1 LIIGRADAARTVCG
15 TNVGPGIRKFWG
27 RYTGDFSSAACSTH
41 DASVK
46 LAPSILN
53 ADFAQLGKAVQAL
66 EGAGADWVHVD
77 VMDGHF
83 VPNLTFG
90 PKMVADL
97 HRATRLPLDV
107 HLMIERPDDWVD
119 RYIDAG
125 AAYVVVHVEA
135 AKDVR
140 GTLAR
145 IRKRGAKAGL
155 TLNPET
161 GVDAVLPYL
170 GELDLLLVMSV
181 RPGFGGQ
188 KLIESALDKL
198 RVART
203 AIDAQRLP
211 VELEVD
217 GGVKLDNAK
226 RVVDAG
232 ATVVV
237 AGSAI
242 FEAPEG
248 VAAAVAKFREV
259 LGVSGSRRR

>member
-1 LIIGRADAARTVCG
+1 
-15 TNVGPGIRKFWG
+15 
-27 RYTGDFSSAACSTH
+27 
-41 DASVK
+41 

-53 ADFAQLGKAVQAL
+53 ADFARLAEAAAAL
-66 EGAGADWVHVD
+66 ERGGADWVHVD

-119 RYIDAG
+119 RYVDAG

-135 AKDVR
+135 ARAVSA
-140 GTLAR
+140 TLSR
-145 IRKRGAKAGL
+145 IRTRGAKAGI
-155 TLNPET
+155 TLSPATPVE
-161 GVDAVLPYL
+161 AILPYL
-170 GELDLLLVMSV
+170 TEVDLALVMSV
-181 RPGFGGQ
+181 NPGFGGQ
-188 KLIESALDKL
+188 KFIESAIGKL
-198 RVART
+198 QRLRRE
-203 AIDAQRLP
+203 IDARHLA

-217 GGVKLDNAK
+217 GGVKLDNVR

-232 ATVVV
+232 ASVVV
-237 AGSAI
+237 AGSAV

-248 VAAAVAKFREV
+248 VEAALKKLRALA
-259 LGVSGSRRR
+259 

>member
-1 LIIGRADAARTVCG
+1 
-15 TNVGPGIRKFWG
+15 
-27 RYTGDFSSAACSTH
+27 
-41 DASVK
+41 VK

-53 ADFAQLGKAVQAL
+53 ADFARLGEAAQAV
-66 EGAGADWVHVD
+66 ERAGADWLHVD

-107 HLMIERPDDWVD
+107 HLMIERPEEWVD
-119 RYIDAG
+119 RYIEAG

-135 AKDVR
+135 AEDVR

-145 IRKRGAKAGL
+145 IRQRGAKAGL

-161 GVDAVLPYL
+161 PVGKVLPFI
-170 GELDLLLVMSV
+170 GDLDLLLVMSV

-188 KLIESALDKL
+188 KFIESALDKL
-198 RVART
+198 RAVRKALDER
-203 AIDAQRLP
+203 RLSA
-211 VELEVD
+211 ELEVD

-248 VAAAVAKFREV
+248 VPAAVAKFREA
-259 LGVSGSRRR
+259 LGR

>member
-1 LIIGRADAARTVCG
+1 M
-15 TNVGPGIRKFWG
+15 
-27 RYTGDFSSAACSTH
+27 
-41 DASVK
+41 K

-53 ADFAQLGKAVQAL
+53 ADFAHLGEAVKAV
-66 EGAGADWVHVD
+66 EKAGADWVHVD

-97 HRATRLPLDV
+97 HKATGLPLDV

-119 RYIDAG
+119 RYIEAG

-135 AKDVR
+135 AEDVR
-140 GTLAR
+140 RTLAR
-145 IRKRGAKAGL
+145 IRRRGAKAGL

-161 GVDAVLPYL
+161 PVEKVLPFL
-170 GELDLLLVMSV
+170 DELDLLLVMSV

-188 KLIESALDKL
+188 KFIESSLDKL
-198 RVART
+198 RVVRKALDERKL
-203 AIDAQRLP
+203 AA
-211 VELEVD
+211 ELEVD
-217 GGVKLDNAK
+217 GGVKLENAR
-226 RVVDAG
+226 RVVEAG

-248 VAAAVAKFREV
+248 VAAAVAKFREA
-259 LGVSGSRRR
+259 LGR